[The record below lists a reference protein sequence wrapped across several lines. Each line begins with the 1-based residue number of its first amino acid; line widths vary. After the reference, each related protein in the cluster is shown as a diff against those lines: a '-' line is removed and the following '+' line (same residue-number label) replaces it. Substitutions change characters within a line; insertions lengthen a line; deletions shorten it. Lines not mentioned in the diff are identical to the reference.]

1 MTIHGLKL
9 KLKHLRCPE
18 NCAKHVSML
27 LEAITFDLTVGF
39 SISLVFWKLD
49 IYIFLGTPRLVQSKF
64 GKILKYASK
73 VRLEKGETADVNK
86 GGQQHL
92 CGCRPYKACQ
102 KMKGWFSTIKA
113 SRPFIL

>member
-1 MTIHGLKL
+1 MTIHGSKL

-18 NCAKHVSML
+18 NCAKHVRML

-64 GKILKYASK
+64 GKIFKYASK

-86 GGQQHL
+86 GA
-92 CGCRPYKACQ
+92 R
-102 KMKGWFSTIKA
+102 
-113 SRPFIL
+113 R